1 LILEKIA
8 ILGQPPISYSSGG
21 KKTMLPEPFVE
32 KIEAIKMQY
41 RVLIF
46 AVTHLLLIGL
56 FIFFIYIPK
65 SDAIK
70 RTENKITKLQ
80 QQISKAKKTADD
92 LAKFKKEQEK
102 VEAQFAQALKLLPNK
117 SEIPNFLSSI
127 SQLGNESNL
136 DFDLFNPKGEK
147 AQGFYMEIPVSMQV
161 TGNYHDIAIF
171 FDKIG
176 RMERIVNITNV
187 SMKPVK
193 QGSSD
198 LKVNCEAVTYR
209 FKGKADE
216 KANKRNKKRRKK

>member
-1 LILEKIA
+1 
-8 ILGQPPISYSSGG
+8 
-21 KKTMLPEPFVE
+21 MLPEPFVE
-32 KIEAIKMQY
+32 KIGTIKMQY

-56 FIFFIYIPK
+56 FIFFVYIPK

-70 RTENKITKLQ
+70 RTSNEIAKLQ
-80 QQISKAKKTADD
+80 QQISKAKKTAND
-92 LAKFKKEQEK
+92 LEKFKKEQEK
-102 VEAQFAQALKLLPNK
+102 VESQFEQALKLLPNK

-127 SQLGNESNL
+127 SQLGKDSNL

-147 AQGFYMEIPVSMQV
+147 VQGFYMEIPVSMQV
-161 TGNYHDIAIF
+161 TGNYHDVAIF

-176 RMERIVNITNV
+176 RMERIVNIINV

-193 QGSSD
+193 QGSSV

-216 KANKRNKKRRKK
+216 KAKKRKKKRRK